1 MADHAREAAA
11 EFARL
16 SGVSSHDIAV
26 VFGSGWGPAADEL
39 GDLVFSCPTTN
50 LPYFTKTSV
59 DGHPGIVRSVQCGAH
74 RVLVF
79 LGRTHLYEDHGPD
92 ATTMA
97 VRTAAA
103 SGCRIV
109 ILTNAAGSLVESWQ
123 PGTVVLISD
132 HLNLTGTSALHG
144 PNFVDMT
151 KVYDEDLRAAS
162 RAIDPNLPEGVYAQ
176 VRGPQYETP
185 AEIRMIRTIGG
196 DLVGMSTALEA
207 TAARAA
213 GMRVLGLSLV
223 SNLAAGMTDEALD
236 HEDVLRTAA
245 TSAASMGKLL
255 AKLISTLHIPA

>member
-1 MADHAREAAA
+1 MADHARQAAA

-39 GDLVFSCPTTN
+39 GETVFSCSTTQ
-50 LPYFTKTSV
+50 LPYFTKTTV
-59 DGHPGIVRSVQCGAH
+59 DGHAGIVRSVACGSTP
-74 RVLVF
+74 VLVF
-79 LGRTHLYEDHGPD
+79 LGRTHLYEGHGPD

-103 SGCRIV
+103 SGCRVV
-109 ILTNAAGSLVESWQ
+109 ILTNAAGGLNPAWT
-123 PGTVVLISD
+123 PGTVVLICD

-151 KVYDEDLRAAS
+151 AVYDTELRAACRS
-162 RAIDPNLPEGVYAQ
+162 IEPALPEGVYAQ

-185 AEIRMIRTIGG
+185 AEIAMIRTIGG

-223 SNLAAGMTDEALD
+223 TNLAAGMTGDALD
-236 HEDVLRTAA
+236 HGEVLTTAAASATRMGRLLADVIATLRT
-245 TSAASMGKLL
+245 
-255 AKLISTLHIPA
+255 PA